1 MEYELVVGLEV
12 HVELS
17 TKTKMYCGCSTEFGG
32 KPNSH
37 VCPICLGLPGALPR
51 LNKKAVEYTIKS
63 GIALNCSINKKSR
76 MDRKNYFYPDC
87 PKNYQITQHRFPL
100 CRDGYIEIE
109 NSWGKKKKIGIERIH
124 MEEDAAKLIHTESG
138 TLVDYNRAGVPLIEI
153 VSKPDI
159 RTPVE
164 STCYLQ
170 KLKNIL
176 RSIGVSN
183 CKMEQGSLRCD
194 GNISIRPKGSKEL
207 GVKVEIKN
215 VNSFKFL
222 EKAFQY
228 EYLRQVKA
236 VEAGEKIIQETRRW
250 NESKNKTEVM
260 RAKEQAR
267 DYRYF
272 PEGDLTSIN
281 ISNEWIED
289 IRKTI
294 PELPYDKVERFIKEY
309 NVSKHD
315 AEVLIL
321 NMGAAD
327 FFEETAKLSRNPKA
341 AFNWIMGDISRLMN
355 EKSVSLSELKFK
367 PEDLVSLIKFIDS
380 GIISNNIGKEI
391 IEEMFVS
398 GGKPEEIIEERDLL
412 QNSSEN
418 EIFEII
424 KKVMQDNPK
433 PLEDYKNGKKKS
445 IKFMVGLVMKET
457 EGKANP
463 RIVNDLVNIQ
473 FNKRHI
479 QK

>member
-1 MEYELVVGLEV
+1 MEYELVIGLEV

-32 KPNSH
+32 EPNSH
-37 VCPICLGLPGALPR
+37 VCPICLALPGALPR
-51 LNKKAVEYTIKS
+51 INKKVIEYTIKS

-100 CRDGYIEIE
+100 CRDGYIEVE
-109 NSWGKKKKIGIERIH
+109 NSEGEKKKIGIERIH
-124 MEEDAAKLIHTESG
+124 MEEDAAKLIHTKSG
-138 TLVDYNRAGVPLIEI
+138 TLINYNRAGVPLIEV

-159 RTPVE
+159 RTPE
-164 STCYLQ
+164 EATCYLQ

-194 GNISIRPKGSKEL
+194 GNMSIRPKGSRKF

-215 VNSFKFL
+215 VNSFKAL
-222 EKAFQY
+222 EKAFEY

-236 VEAGEKIIQETRRW
+236 VESGEKIVQETRRW
-250 NESKNKTEVM
+250 NESKNRTEVM

-272 PEGDLTSIN
+272 PEGDLTAIN

-294 PELPYDKVERFIKEY
+294 PELPYDKVERFTKEY

-327 FFEETAKLSRNPKA
+327 FFEKTAKLSRNPKA

-355 EKSVSLSELKFK
+355 EKSVSLNELKFK

-380 GIISNNIGKEI
+380 GMISNNIGKEI
-391 IEEMFVS
+391 MEEMFVS
-398 GGKPEEIIEERDLL
+398 GAKPEEIIEKRNFL
-412 QNSSEN
+412 QNSSED
-418 EIFEII
+418 EILQII
-424 KKVMQDNPK
+424 KKVMKDNPK
-433 PLEDYKNGKKKS
+433 PLEDYKNGKKRA
-445 IKFMVGLVMKET
+445 IKFMIGLVMKET
-457 EGKANP
+457 KGKANP
-463 RIVNDLVNIQ
+463 KIVNDLVNRE
-473 FNKRHI
+473 FNKN
-479 QK
+479 

>member
-272 PEGDLTSIN
+272 PEGDLTAIN

-355 EKSVSLSELKFK
+355 EKSVPLSELKFK

-424 KKVMQDNPK
+424 KKVMKDNPK

>member
-272 PEGDLTSIN
+272 PEGDLTAIN

-424 KKVMQDNPK
+424 KKVMQGNPK

>member
-1 MEYELVVGLEV
+1 MEYELVIGLEV

-32 KPNSH
+32 EPNSH
-37 VCPICLGLPGALPR
+37 VCPICLALPGALPR
-51 LNKKAVEYTIKS
+51 INKKVIEYTIKS

-100 CRDGYIEIE
+100 CRDGYIEVE
-109 NSWGKKKKIGIERIH
+109 NSEGEKKKIGIERIH
-124 MEEDAAKLIHTESG
+124 MEEDAAKLIHTKAG
-138 TLVDYNRAGVPLIEI
+138 TLINYNRAGVPLIEV

-159 RTPVE
+159 RTPE
-164 STCYLQ
+164 EATCYLQ

-194 GNISIRPKGSKEL
+194 GNMSIRPKGSRKF

-215 VNSFKFL
+215 VNSFKAL
-222 EKAFQY
+222 EKAFEY

-236 VEAGEKIIQETRRW
+236 VESGEKIVQETRRW
-250 NESKNKTEVM
+250 NESKNRTEVM

-272 PEGDLTSIN
+272 PEGDLTAIN

-294 PELPYDKVERFIKEY
+294 PELPYDKVERFTKEY

-327 FFEETAKLSRNPKA
+327 FFEKTAKLSRNPKA

-355 EKSVSLSELKFK
+355 EKSVSLNELKFK

-380 GIISNNIGKEI
+380 GMISNNIGKEI
-391 IEEMFVS
+391 MEEMFVS
-398 GGKPEEIIEERDLL
+398 GAKPEEIIEKRNFL
-412 QNSSEN
+412 QNSSED
-418 EIFEII
+418 EILQII
-424 KKVMQDNPK
+424 KKVMKDNPK
-433 PLEDYKNGKKKS
+433 PLEDYKNSKKRA
-445 IKFMVGLVMKET
+445 IKFMIGLVMKET
-457 EGKANP
+457 KGKANP
-463 RIVNDLVNIQ
+463 KIVNDLVNRE
-473 FNKRHI
+473 FNKN
-479 QK
+479 

>member
-272 PEGDLTSIN
+272 PEGDLTAIN

-424 KKVMQDNPK
+424 KKVMKDNPK